1 MKILKTINL
10 FGESFDVDAY
20 VNGTIKRY
28 FENWEDFKTANNDK
42 ILTVKSGKVG
52 VSGTTLTTAMQQA
65 TKNLFGRVKLSDS
78 TGDTSL
84 DASKGVAV
92 TPKAL
97 SDATSGA
104 TTLRL
109 VHAKTSG
116 NYNNTMQI
124 ERKNSSGTWVVL
136 GDTADIISAIGL
148 TKVENT
154 NGNTLQVSIN
164 GLSNSIALVDGV
176 GIGHPTGTNKQNKA
190 IITVNGVSVADA
202 NSLNIID
209 NDSTSLDHKDTNN
222 ADSANVLRM
231 LINHDVVKRTTIID
245 SNDASTILGIKDVDS
260 NKHLYV
266 KINGVEKSTPLSNL
280 ISNVTVSGA
289 VAPSGSTARS
299 NTIKVDVNG
308 TNSSATIVSDC
319 SVTIQDTSTTNKR
332 KQIKITVNGVDSSFV
347 DLPDFAMSRTNNT
360 LSATVNGITKTATVV
375 EGSSAMVVSSGT
387 YKNKLELTLNGVKIT
402 SDEIVNKIELSGATT
417 QSDGTATNDIGIKI
431 NGLSGGSVHSVA
443 RFAMTNWTLDAGKTD
458 SGTLKAVVN
467 NVGLRDEGS
476 ATQTDGLKCSLKMGD
491 DGVLTLTIGP
501 MVLKCKIY
509 ATTAKYA
516 SFLVPFADLSASTF
530 KDDSQW
536 QKIGGGY
543 PNGTFTKGT
552 QTFDGDLISNSLILS

>member
-10 FGESFDVDAY
+10 FGESFDVDEY

-65 TKNLFGRVKLSDS
+65 TKDLFGRVKLSDS

-84 DASKGVAV
+84 DASKGIAV
-92 TPKAL
+92 TPRAL
-97 SDATSGA
+97 ANATSGA

-109 VHAKTSG
+109 VHAKTSS

-124 ERKNSSGTWVVL
+124 ERKSGSSWVVL
-136 GDTADIISAIGL
+136 GDTADILSAIGL
-148 TKVENT
+148 SKVANT
-154 NGNTLQVSIN
+154 NGNTLRVSIN
-164 GLSNSIALVDGV
+164 GLSSDIALVAGV
-176 GIGHPTGTNKQNKA
+176 GIGHPAGTNKQNKA
-190 IITVNGVSVADA
+190 IITVNGISVTEA
-202 NSLNIID
+202 NSLSIID

-222 ADSANVLRM
+222 VDSANVLRM

-245 SNDASTILGIKDVDS
+245 STDTNTILGVKDVS
-260 NKHLYV
+260 SKKHLYV
-266 KINGVEKSTPLSNL
+266 KINGIEKSTPLSNL

-289 VAPSGSTARS
+289 VKPAGSTARS

-308 TNSSATIVSDC
+308 TSSSATIVSDC
-319 SVTIQDTSTTNKR
+319 SVKIQDTSTTNKR

-347 DLPDFAMSRTNNT
+347 DLPDFTMSRTNNT
-360 LSATVNGITKTATVV
+360 LSATVNGITRTATIV
-375 EGSSAMVVSSGT
+375 EGSSAMVKSSGE

-402 SDEIVNKIELSGATT
+402 SDEIVNKIELSGATKN
-417 QSDGTATNDIGIKI
+417 SDGTATNNIGIKI
-431 NGLSGGSVHSVA
+431 NGLSGGTVKSVA
-443 RFAMTNWTLDAGKTD
+443 RFALTKWTLDTGKTD
-458 SGTLKAVVN
+458 SGTLNAVVN
-467 NVGLRDEGS
+467 DVGLRDEGS
-476 ATQTDGLKCSLKMGD
+476 TTQTDGLKCSLKMGD

-530 KDDSQW
+530 KDESKW